1 MKKTISAMAAA
12 ALLSVGVMPAPVLA
26 EDQSAPA
33 PATTQAK
40 ADALKLQLANR
51 FIAAMQTEQMG
62 EMISQMSMT
71 LTPEGLEEASDDELA
86 EYREVVGDMA
96 ARMMPRIFDAMAPIY
111 ADIFTVEE
119 LRALV
124 DFYES
129 DIGQSMMTKTYA
141 AAPRMA
147 EAMQV
152 VMPAIMADMA
162 AAMCERFECSAEE
175 LREMKAAMQAQ

>member
-26 EDQSAPA
+26 EDQSTPA

-51 FIAAMQTEQMG
+51 FIAAMQTEQMSG
-62 EMISQMSMT
+62 MMGQMATVM
-71 LTPEGLEEASDDELA
+71 LPESLEGASADEVA
-86 EYREVVGDMA
+86 EYRDVITDMTS
-96 ARMMPRIFDAMAPIY
+96 RMMPRIFDAMAPIY

-124 DFYES
+124 EFYES
-129 DIGQSMMTKTYA
+129 DVGQSMITKSFE
-141 AAPRMA
+141 AAPRMM
-147 EAMQV
+147 EAMEV
-152 VMPAIMADMA
+152 IMPEVMADMA